1 MNNQP
6 TANVHPWYREGMV
19 WLVIGIPF
27 LALCAGVW
35 TVWAATHGADPP
47 VERSEPV
54 ARG

>member
-1 MNNQP
+1 MN
-6 TANVHPWYREGMV
+6 TATPVAARPWYREGMV
-19 WLVIGIPF
+19 WLVICIPL

-47 VERSEPV
+47 VERNEPV